1 MFNAYK
7 KGANSMPDGTLSL
20 LDNIRISN
28 GSQGL
33 INYFREIK
41 RCDRQKAVGLIND
54 PGLEFST
61 LYVLK
66 SEVSG
71 KDVRGSLEA
80 SYAAALELADRLTE
94 KPSQRLEKEMREA
107 EGNTAPL
114 LEWMFRTGSEDEP
127 DSGYELLME
136 RVACL
141 LVKCFNSRSILP
153 ELANLIFSRYKRG
166 ALIHELTWAF
176 FEACCVE
183 SLTFIAYRLNSS
195 DIRDVRLAKKL
206 LGFIPGVDGIT
217 YDKAMFWLSEN
228 RPFLYYTG
236 ESLHLDSRPQHYR
249 ISLPAKYMCTPVTPS
264 TGEPAAP
271 FREAGRELPSR
282 FSELDELLQQQ
293 LADFSWQLYRSDNY
307 RWRSWIGLPL
317 EDQAVWLS
325 HMTGGLA

>member
-1 MFNAYK
+1 
-7 KGANSMPDGTLSL
+7 MPDGTLSL

-28 GSQGL
+28 GSQSL

-41 RCDRQKAVGLIND
+41 RCDRQKAIDLINA
-54 PGLEFST
+54 PGLEFGT

-66 SEVSG
+66 SEISG
-71 KDVRGSLEA
+71 KDVRGTLA
-80 SYAAALELADRLTE
+80 PSYTAALELADRLAG
-94 KPSQRLEKEMREA
+94 KPSQRLEKEMRES

-114 LEWMFRTGSEDEP
+114 LEWMFRTGSEEEP

-136 RVACL
+136 RIACL
-141 LVKCFNSRSILP
+141 LVKCFNNRSILP
-153 ELANLIFSRYKRG
+153 ELANLIFSRNRRG

-176 FEACCVE
+176 FEACRIE
-183 SLTFIAYRLNSS
+183 SLALIAYRLNSS
-195 DIRDVRLAKKL
+195 DMRDVRLARKL
-206 LGFIPGVDGIT
+206 LGFIPDMDGIS
-217 YDKAMFWLSEN
+217 YDKAVFWLSEN
-228 RPFLYYTG
+228 HPFLYYTG

-249 ISLPAKYMCTPVTPS
+249 ISLPAKYLCTPVSPS

-271 FREAGRELPSR
+271 FGEADRELLSR
-282 FSELDELLQQQ
+282 FGELDELIQRQ

-307 RWRSWIGLPL
+307 RWKSWIGLAF